1 MDDEVRKSPKFDFD
15 SGSNGAKLEQIKLQ
29 EESACGELA
38 DGGEITGMKMEFLD
52 LTPNCGALKQCETM
66 GNDSDKNVAKLEL
79 VALPEKSACTERTDG
94 GEITG
99 MSSGLLDSTPNSGA
113 LKKCDTMRSD
123 SDSNGAKLE
132 VVSLPEE
139 SACTERADGGEG
151 TGTNSELLNLNPNIC
166 ALKKCDTM
174 GSDSYSNGAK
184 LELAALQ
191 EESVCGTRAEDGEIT
206 VTNSELLDLTPN
218 SGALKKCDA
227 LGSHSHS
234 NGAKLELAALPRE
247 SACTERA
254 DDGERARTNSEL
266 LDLTPNRCA
275 LKKCDTKGTDS
286 DTNGAKL
293 EPMALQ
299 EESGSGTRATSG
311 KKYGTKRELLALL
324 TPETSACKRRA
335 TRGSGSVYVGILGTL
350 EKISSESNSVGGK
363 SLRSRKIEGAAAGSE
378 MKRKDGS
385 DSATKS
391 VKKQK
396 SSVCFVGEP
405 IPAEEAQQ
413 RWQWRYDLKSRKTQ
427 RQGWK
432 LNSGEEDEIILNVE
446 CHYSQA
452 KVAGFIFN
460 IGDCAYV
467 KGEGKKKHIGRI
479 LEFFK
484 TMEGEDYFRVQ
495 WFFRAEDTVLKDA
508 ASYHDPKRIF
518 YSTLE
523 NDNLLD
529 CVVSKVNVVELP
541 TRLDL
546 NKEDIPPAH
555 IYYDME
561 YCVDY
566 STFRTLHNVKSSIS
580 PSLVDESYKPIT
592 TYPVEVSPSCEPMK
606 VELSLLDLYAG
617 CGGMSMGLCLGTK
630 LSGVK
635 LATKWAVDF
644 NKSACDSLKLNH
656 PQTHVRNEGVED
668 FLELLKR
675 WEDLIQLY
683 GCSDFKTSSNGEV
696 DDREEGENNDDSE
709 ADSNASS
716 GEYEVLK
723 LVDICYGDPNDEGK
737 SGLHFQVRWKGYGP
751 SEDTWEPI
759 DNLENCGDSIKDFVR
774 RGQQLK
780 ILPLPG
786 DVDMICGG
794 PPCQGISGYN
804 RHRNVTDPLSD
815 EKNRQI
821 IIFMDVVEFLR
832 PKYVLME
839 NVSDILRFDKA
850 SLGRY
855 ALSRLVHMRYQARLG
870 TMAAGCYGLPQ
881 FRLRVFF
888 WGALPSERLPPFPL
902 PSHDVIVKYWPS
914 PEFER
919 NTVAYDE
926 GQPRDLEEAL
936 VLRDAISDL
945 PAVTWHETR
954 EEMPYEMPPQTAFQK
969 YIRSSKHEIM
979 SCSSTGVN
987 ETKEPLLSDHRPC
1000 QLGEDDYL
1008 RVCLVPHRKGANF
1021 RDLPGVIVGA
1031 DNVARRDTEDPKV
1044 LPNGKPMVPD
1054 CAFNFEHGKSKR
1066 PFARLWW
1073 DETVATLVTFP
1084 NHRAQAI
1091 LHPEQDRVL
1100 TIREYARLQG
1110 FPDFYKFT
1118 GTLKE
1123 RYCQVG
1129 NAVAVPV
1136 GRALGY
1142 ALGLAYQRLAGTE
1155 PLIKLPPNFSFLT
1168 PPIDDIVVV
1177 QN

>member
-1 MDDEVRKSPKFDFD
+1 MLNVS
-15 SGSNGAKLEQIKLQ
+15 
-29 EESACGELA
+29 ESEK
-38 DGGEITGMKMEFLD
+38 GGTKE
-52 LTPNCGALKQCETM
+52 
-66 GNDSDKNVAKLEL
+66 
-79 VALPEKSACTERTDG
+79 
-94 GEITG
+94 
-99 MSSGLLDSTPNSGA
+99 
-113 LKKCDTMRSD
+113 SD

-132 VVSLPEE
+132 SLAMSEE
-139 SACTERADGGEG
+139 PQEGECVERAVDELMLNGSVSEKRG
-151 TGTNSELLNLNPNIC
+151 TSE
-166 ALKKCDTM
+166 
-174 GSDSYSNGAK
+174 SDADSNGAK
-184 LELAALQ
+184 LELSPLPEDPQEIVCVERAADELMLNGSESKKSPTKGSDSDSKGAKLELFALPEEPQEIACVEHAADELMPNGSASEKRGTSGGHAVSNGAKVELSALPEELQ
-191 EESVCGTRAEDGEIT
+191 EIACVERATDE
-206 VTNSELLDLTPN
+206 LTPN
-218 SGALKKCDA
+218 
-227 LGSHSHS
+227 GSASNKNPTNGSASDS
-234 NGAKLELAALPRE
+234 NGAKLESSALPEQQE
-247 SACTERA
+247 SACTKRA
-254 DDGERARTNSEL
+254 G
-266 LDLTPNRCA
+266 
-275 LKKCDTKGTDS
+275 G
-286 DTNGAKL
+286 
-293 EPMALQ
+293 
-299 EESGSGTRATSG
+299 G
-311 KKYGTKRELLALL
+311 KKTGTKRELLALL
-324 TPETSACKRRA
+324 TPNCSVSKKRA
-335 TRGSGSVYVGILGTL
+335 TRGSDSVNVGHNSRGSRRKDSVLVESPGTL
-350 EKISSESNSVGGK
+350 EKLSVGEK
-363 SLRSRKIEGAAAGSE
+363 SLRSRKIQGSVVSDNGDSKGSK
-378 MKRKDGS
+378 MKRKNSS
-385 DSATKS
+385 DSAEKS

-396 SSVCFVGEP
+396 STVCFIGEP
-405 IPAEEAQQ
+405 ISAEEALEK
-413 RWQWRYDLKSRKTQ
+413 WQWRYDLKNRKPQ

-446 CHYSQA
+446 CHYAQA

-460 IGDCAYV
+460 IGDCAFV
-467 KGEGKKKHIGRI
+467 KGEGKKKHIGKI

-484 TMEGEDYFRVQ
+484 TTEGEDYFRVQ

-508 ASYHDPKRIF
+508 ASFHDPKRIF

-529 CVVSKVNVVELP
+529 CIVSKVNVVESP
-541 TRLDL
+541 TRHDL
-546 NKEDIPPAH
+546 NKKDVPAAH
-555 IYYDME
+555 FYYDME

-566 STFRTLHNVKSSIS
+566 STFCTLHNVKSSIS
-580 PSLVDESYKPIT
+580 PSLVDASYKPIT
-592 TYPVEVSPSCEPMK
+592 TYPLEVSPNCEPMK
-606 VELSLLDLYAG
+606 LELSLLDLYAG

-630 LSGVK
+630 LSGLK
-635 LATKWAVDF
+635 LVTKWAVDF

-656 PQTHVRNEGVED
+656 PQTHVRNEGVEN

-675 WEDLIQLY
+675 WQELIQLY
-683 GCSDFKTSSNGEV
+683 GCSDFKTSSDAELDKRDQG
-696 DDREEGENNDDSE
+696 DNNDDSQDGSDE
-709 ADSNASS
+709 SS
-716 GEYEVLK
+716 EEYEVLK
-723 LVDICYGDPNDEGK
+723 LVDICYGDPNNEGEF
-737 SGLHFQVRWKGYGP
+737 GLHFKVRWKGYGP
-751 SEDTWEPI
+751 SEDTWESI
-759 DNLENCGDSIKDFVR
+759 ENLENCEDSIKDFVR

-804 RHRNVTDPLSD
+804 RHRNVDDPLSD

-919 NTVAYDE
+919 NTVAYGE
-926 GQPRDLEEAL
+926 GEPRDLEEAL
-936 VLRDAISDL
+936 VLRDAISDM

-954 EEMPYEMPPQTAFQK
+954 EEMPYEMPPQTEFQK
-969 YIRSSKHEIM
+969 YIRLPKHEIM
-979 SCSSTGVN
+979 SCSSSGVK
-987 ETKEPLLSDHRPC
+987 ETKEPVLSDHRPC
-1000 QLGEDDYL
+1000 QLNEDDYL

-1021 RDLPGVIVGA
+1021 RDLPGVIVGG
-1031 DNVARRDTEDPKV
+1031 DNVARRDTKDPKV

-1054 CAFNFEHGKSKR
+1054 CAFNFEQGKSKR

-1084 NHRAQAI
+1084 NHRAQAV

-1110 FPDFYKFT
+1110 FPDFYRFT

-1136 GRALGY
+1136 GRVLGY
-1142 ALGLAYQRLAGTE
+1142 AFGLAYQRLAGNE
-1155 PLIKLPPNFSFLT
+1155 PLIKLPPKFSFLT
-1168 PPIDDIVVV
+1168 PPINDIVVL

>member
-1 MDDEVRKSPKFDFD
+1 MATEFNNSSRFSTNLTPSPQKTKPISSPSSNPDALALSFPQNEEPVPLIVCYPLKRRSSRFTTNKFSTSAITATEFMKKKNRKCISPENELFLLPSPALAGKKNPAEGTRRSPRLSSLSAKTTTTTEEEVEGKGKNVISRKSKGIDQVEL
-15 SGSNGAKLEQIKLQ
+15 SRKRKNELIGS
-29 EESACGELA
+29 
-38 DGGEITGMKMEFLD
+38 KMD
-52 LTPNCGALKQCETM
+52 
-66 GNDSDKNVAKLEL
+66 
-79 VALPEKSACTERTDG
+79 EKTR
-94 GEITG
+94 
-99 MSSGLLDSTPNSGA
+99 
-113 LKKCDTMRSD
+113 KKSPRFD

-132 VVSLPEE
+132 QLALPEDSACTALPEE
-139 SACTERADGGEG
+139 SVWD
-151 TGTNSELLNLNPNIC
+151 
-166 ALKKCDTM
+166 
-174 GSDSYSNGAK
+174 
-184 LELAALQ
+184 
-191 EESVCGTRAEDGEIT
+191 TRAAG
-206 VTNSELLDLTPN
+206 
-218 SGALKKCDA
+218 G
-227 LGSHSHS
+227 
-234 NGAKLELAALPRE
+234 
-247 SACTERA
+247 
-254 DDGERARTNSEL
+254 RT
-266 LDLTPNRCA
+266 
-275 LKKCDTKGTDS
+275 
-286 DTNGAKL
+286 
-293 EPMALQ
+293 
-299 EESGSGTRATSG
+299 
-311 KKYGTKRELLALL
+311 GTKRELLALL
-324 TPETSACKRRA
+324 MPEGKNSKRA
-335 TRGSGSVYVGILGTL
+335 TRGSYSVNVRQDSRGYRRKDLFFPTSPGTS
-350 EKISSESNSVGGK
+350 EKMSAAGSNSVGEK
-363 SLRSRKIEGAAAGSE
+363 SLRSRKIQGIVNYESVSKGSE
-378 MKRKDGS
+378 MKRKNSS
-385 DSATKS
+385 DSSEKS
-391 VKKQK
+391 ERKQK
-396 SSVCFVGEP
+396 SNACFIGEP
-405 IPAEEAQQ
+405 IDTEEAQEKW
-413 RWQWRYDLKSRKTQ
+413 RWRYELKNRKTQ

-446 CHYSQA
+446 CHYAQA

-484 TMEGEDYFRVQ
+484 TTEGEDYFRVQ
-495 WFFRAEDTVLKDA
+495 WFFRAEDTVLKGA
-508 ASYHDPKRIF
+508 ASFHDPKRIF

-529 CVVSKVNVVELP
+529 CIVSKVNVVELP
-541 TRLDL
+541 TRRDL
-546 NKEDIPPAH
+546 NKKDVPPAH
-555 IYYDME
+555 FYYDME

-566 STFRTLHNVKSSIS
+566 STFRTLHNVKSSVS
-580 PSLVDESYKPIT
+580 PSLVDASYKPIT
-592 TYPVEVSPSCEPMK
+592 TYPLEVSPSCEPMK

-630 LSGVK
+630 LSGLNLV
-635 LATKWAVDF
+635 TKWAVDF
-644 NKSACDSLKLNH
+644 NRSACDSLKLNH

-675 WEDLIQLY
+675 WEKLIESY
-683 GCSDFKTSSNGEV
+683 GCSDIKTSSNGEL
-696 DDREEGENNDDSE
+696 DDRDEGENNDDSQ
-709 ADSNASS
+709 AGSNASS
-716 GEYEVLK
+716 GEYEVLR
-723 LVDICYGDPNDEGK
+723 LVDICYGDPNNEGK
-737 SGLHFQVRWKGYGP
+737 SGLHFKVRWKGYSP
-751 SEDTWEPI
+751 NEDTWEPI
-759 DNLENCGDSIKDFVR
+759 ENLENCGDSIKDFVR

-804 RHRNVTDPLSD
+804 RHRNVDDPLSD

-839 NVSDILRFDKA
+839 NVADILRFDKA

-919 NTVAYDE
+919 NTVAYEE

-936 VLRDAISDL
+936 VLRDAISDM

-954 EEMPYEMPPQTAFQK
+954 EEMPYEMPPETEFQK
-969 YIRSSKHEIM
+969 YIRLSKHEIM
-979 SCSSTGVN
+979 SCSSTGVK
-987 ETKEPLLSDHRPC
+987 ETKEPILSDHRPC
-1000 QLGEDDYL
+1000 QLNEDDYL

-1021 RDLPGVIVGA
+1021 RDLPGVIVGG
-1031 DNVARRDTEDPKV
+1031 DNVARRDTKDPKV
-1044 LPNGKPMVPD
+1044 LPNGKPMVPE
-1054 CAFNFEHGKSKR
+1054 CAFNFEQGKSKR
-1066 PFARLWW
+1066 PFGRLWW

-1110 FPDFYKFT
+1110 FPDFYRFT

-1142 ALGLAYQRLAGTE
+1142 ALGLAYQRLAGNE

-1168 PPIDDIVVV
+1168 PPIDDIVVL

>member
-1 MDDEVRKSPKFDFD
+1 MATEENHNKTSRFPSNLTPSPQKNKPISPNQDALALSFPRNEEPEPVPLEVFYPCEDDKNNNLLKRRSSRFTTNKFSTSATTTTDKKNMKNNFEKCKGKSVNSRKSE
-15 SGSNGAKLEQIKLQ
+15 GIKEAELSRKRKYKN
-29 EESACGELA
+29 EE
-38 DGGEITGMKMEFLD
+38 
-52 LTPNCGALKQCETM
+52 
-66 GNDSDKNVAKLEL
+66 KLEL
-79 VALPEKSACTERTDG
+79 LAL
-94 GEITG
+94 
-99 MSSGLLDSTPNSGA
+99 
-113 LKKCDTMRSD
+113 
-123 SDSNGAKLE
+123 
-132 VVSLPEE
+132 EE
-139 SACTERADGGEG
+139 S
-151 TGTNSELLNLNPNIC
+151 
-166 ALKKCDTM
+166 
-174 GSDSYSNGAK
+174 
-184 LELAALQ
+184 
-191 EESVCGTRAEDGEIT
+191 
-206 VTNSELLDLTPN
+206 
-218 SGALKKCDA
+218 
-227 LGSHSHS
+227 
-234 NGAKLELAALPRE
+234 
-247 SACTERA
+247 SA
-254 DDGERARTNSEL
+254 
-266 LDLTPNRCA
+266 
-275 LKKCDTKGTDS
+275 
-286 DTNGAKL
+286 
-293 EPMALQ
+293 
-299 EESGSGTRATSG
+299 SGTRATS
-311 KKYGTKRELLALL
+311 KRSGTKRELLALL
-324 TPETSACKRRA
+324 TPNSGALNTRA
-335 TRGSGSVYVGILGTL
+335 LRGSGSVNVGHNSL
-350 EKISSESNSVGGK
+350 ELLALTESESVTRAAGKKSCTKRGMPEPKESASGTRADSEKEMGETPKSQSNCNGAKLELLASPESASVPRAASKKYGTKRELMALLTPESSAWKKRASRGSDSVNVGGHDSRGSWRK
-363 SLRSRKIEGAAAGSE
+363 DSVLTESPETSEVKTLRSRKIQVSVNNNGDENNKGSD
-378 MKRKDGS
+378 MKRKKSSGKNGSVNNSS
-385 DSATKS
+385 DSAEKS

-396 SSVCFVGEP
+396 SNVCFIGEP
-405 IPAEEAQQ
+405 IPGEEAQEK
-413 RWQWRYDLKSRKTQ
+413 WQWRYDLKNKKTQ

-432 LNSGEEDEIILNVE
+432 LNAGEEDEIVLNVE
-446 CHYSQA
+446 CHYAQA

-467 KGEGKKKHIGRI
+467 KGEGKKRHIGRI

-484 TMEGEDYFRVQ
+484 TTEGDDYFRVQ
-495 WFFRAEDTVLKDA
+495 WFFRAEDTVLKGA
-508 ASYHDPKRIF
+508 ASFHDPKRIF

-529 CVVSKVNVVELP
+529 CIVSKVNVVELP
-541 TRLDL
+541 TRHGLDR
-546 NKEDIPPAH
+546 KDVPPAH
-555 IYYDME
+555 FYYDME

-566 STFRTLHNVKSSIS
+566 STFRTLHNVKSSVS
-580 PSLVDESYKPIT
+580 PLLVDDASYKPIT
-592 TYPVEVSPSCEPMK
+592 TYPLEVLPTCEPMK

-630 LSGVK
+630 LSGLNLV
-635 LATKWAVDF
+635 TKWAVDF
-644 NKSACDSLKLNH
+644 NRSACDSLKLNH

-668 FLELLKR
+668 FLELMKR
-675 WEDLIQLY
+675 WEKLIQSY
-683 GCSDFKTSSNGEV
+683 GCSDFKTSSNCEL
-696 DDREEGENNDDSE
+696 DERDEGENKDNSQ
-709 ADSNASS
+709 AGSKAPS
-716 GEYEVLK
+716 GEYEVLR
-723 LVDICYGDPNDEGK
+723 LVDICYGDPNNKGK
-737 SGLHFQVRWKGYGP
+737 SGLHFKVRWKGYSP
-751 SEDTWEPI
+751 SDDTWEPI
-759 DNLENCGDSIKDFVR
+759 ENLENCGDSIKDFVR

-804 RHRNVTDPLSD
+804 RHRNVDDPLSD

-855 ALSRLVHMRYQARLG
+855 ALSRLVHMKYQARLG

-919 NTVAYDE
+919 NTVAYEE

-936 VLRDAISDL
+936 VLRDAISDM

-954 EEMPYEMPPQTAFQK
+954 EEMPYEMPPQTEFQK
-969 YIRSSKHEIM
+969 YIRLSKREIM
-979 SCSSTGVN
+979 SCSSSGVT
-987 ETKEPLLSDHRPC
+987 ETKKPVLSDHRPC
-1000 QLGEDDYL
+1000 QLNEDDYL

-1031 DNVARRDTEDPKV
+1031 DNVAHRDTNEPKV

-1066 PFARLWW
+1066 PFGRLWW

-1110 FPDFYKFT
+1110 FPDFYRFT

-1142 ALGLAYQRLAGTE
+1142 ALGLAYQRLAGNE
-1155 PLIKLPPNFSFLT
+1155 PLIKLPSNFSFLT
-1168 PPIDDIVVV
+1168 PPIDDIVVL

>member
-1 MDDEVRKSPKFDFD
+1 MDETQKSPQRFESD
-15 SGSNGAKLEQIKLQ
+15 SNGGELELLSLPEERQ
-29 EESACGELA
+29 ESACVERAADKLTQNSSPSKKLGTIGSDADSNGGELELLA
-38 DGGEITGMKMEFLD
+38 LPKPEPQESTCDTRASAGERDGKKRELLTV
-52 LTPNCGALKQCETM
+52 LTPN
-66 GNDSDKNVAKLEL
+66 
-79 VALPEKSACTERTDG
+79 
-94 GEITG
+94 
-99 MSSGLLDSTPNSGA
+99 SSA
-113 LKKCDTMRSD
+113 LKKHGTSGSD
-123 SDSNGAKLE
+123 PDSNGAKLE
-132 VVSLPEE
+132 LLALPEPE
-139 SACTERADGGEG
+139 QQEGACTIPSGG
-151 TGTNSELLNLNPNIC
+151 
-166 ALKKCDTM
+166 
-174 GSDSYSNGAK
+174 
-184 LELAALQ
+184 
-191 EESVCGTRAEDGEIT
+191 
-206 VTNSELLDLTPN
+206 
-218 SGALKKCDA
+218 
-227 LGSHSHS
+227 
-234 NGAKLELAALPRE
+234 
-247 SACTERA
+247 
-254 DDGERARTNSEL
+254 
-266 LDLTPNRCA
+266 
-275 LKKCDTKGTDS
+275 
-286 DTNGAKL
+286 
-293 EPMALQ
+293 
-299 EESGSGTRATSG
+299 G
-311 KKYGTKRELLALL
+311 KKTGTKRELLALL
-324 TPETSACKRRA
+324 TPNSGASKKRA
-335 TRGSGSVYVGILGTL
+335 TRGSDSVNVGHNSRGSRRKLDSVLAESLGTS
-350 EKISSESNSVGGK
+350 EKISAESISVGEK
-363 SLRSRKIEGAAAGSE
+363 SLRSRKIQGIGSE
-378 MKRKDGS
+378 MKSKNS
-385 DSATKS
+385 TKSAEKS
-391 VKKQK
+391 VKKRK
-396 SSVCFVGEP
+396 SNVCFVGEP
-405 IPAEEAQQ
+405 ISAEEAQEK
-413 RWQWRYDLKSRKTQ
+413 WQWRYDLKNRKTQ
-427 RQGWK
+427 RQEWK

-446 CHYSQA
+446 CHYAQA

-467 KGEGKKKHIGRI
+467 KGEGKKKHIGKI
-479 LEFFK
+479 LELFK
-484 TMEGEDYFRVQ
+484 TTEGEDYFRVQ

-508 ASYHDPKRIF
+508 ASFHDPKRIF

-529 CVVSKVNVVELP
+529 CIVSKVNVVELP
-541 TRLDL
+541 TRRDL
-546 NKEDIPPAH
+546 NKKDVPSAH
-555 IYYDME
+555 FYYDME

-580 PSLVDESYKPIT
+580 PSLVDASYKPIT
-592 TYPVEVSPSCEPMK
+592 TYPLEVSPSCEPMK

-630 LSGVK
+630 LSGLK
-635 LATKWAVDF
+635 LVTKWAVDF

-656 PQTHVRNEGVED
+656 PQTHVRSEGVEN

-675 WEDLIQLY
+675 WEELIQLY
-683 GCSDFKTSSNGEV
+683 GCSDFKTSSNGEL
-696 DDREEGENNDDSE
+696 DDRDEGENNDDSQ
-709 ADSNASS
+709 AGSNASS
-716 GEYEVLK
+716 EEYEVLK
-723 LVDICYGDPNDEGK
+723 LVDICYGDPNNEGK
-737 SGLHFQVRWKGYGP
+737 SGLHFKVRWKGY
-751 SEDTWEPI
+751 SSNEDTWEPI
-759 DNLENCGDSIKDFVR
+759 ENLENCGDSIKDFVR

-804 RHRNVTDPLSD
+804 RHRNVDDPLSD

-936 VLRDAISDL
+936 VLRDAISDM

-954 EEMPYEMPPQTAFQK
+954 EEMPYEMPPQTEFQK
-969 YIRSSKHEIM
+969 YIRLSKHEIM
-979 SCSSTGVN
+979 SCKSTGVK
-987 ETKEPLLSDHRPC
+987 ETKEPVLSDHRPC
-1000 QLGEDDYL
+1000 QLNEDDYL

-1021 RDLPGVIVGA
+1021 RDLPGVIVGG
-1031 DNVARRDTEDPKV
+1031 DNVARRDTTDPKV

-1054 CAFNFEHGKSKR
+1054 CAFNFEQGKSKR

-1110 FPDFYKFT
+1110 FPDFYRFT

-1142 ALGLAYQRLAGTE
+1142 ALGLAYQRLAGNE

-1168 PPIDDIVVV
+1168 PPIDDIVVL

>member
-1 MDDEVRKSPKFDFD
+1 MAKKQNNSSRFSTNVTPSPKKTKPISSPSPNPDALALSFPFPQNEEPVPLIVFCPSVRRRSSRFTTNKFSTSATTATEFMRKNRNSISPEKTVFLLPTPPTLAGKTPPAEGTRRSPRLVSLSSRTTTAEDKGKKVNSRKSEGIIKQVELSRKRKSASSKMDEKSRKSPRFD
-15 SGSNGAKLEQIKLQ
+15 SDSSNGVQ
-29 EESACGELA
+29 
-38 DGGEITGMKMEFLD
+38 
-52 LTPNCGALKQCETM
+52 
-66 GNDSDKNVAKLEL
+66 LEL
-79 VALPEKSACTERTDG
+79 LALPEKSAC
-94 GEITG
+94 
-99 MSSGLLDSTPNSGA
+99 GA
-113 LKKCDTMRSD
+113 L
-123 SDSNGAKLE
+123 A
-132 VVSLPEE
+132 
-139 SACTERADGGEG
+139 AGG
-151 TGTNSELLNLNPNIC
+151 
-166 ALKKCDTM
+166 
-174 GSDSYSNGAK
+174 
-184 LELAALQ
+184 
-191 EESVCGTRAEDGEIT
+191 
-206 VTNSELLDLTPN
+206 
-218 SGALKKCDA
+218 
-227 LGSHSHS
+227 
-234 NGAKLELAALPRE
+234 
-247 SACTERA
+247 
-254 DDGERARTNSEL
+254 RT
-266 LDLTPNRCA
+266 
-275 LKKCDTKGTDS
+275 
-286 DTNGAKL
+286 
-293 EPMALQ
+293 
-299 EESGSGTRATSG
+299 
-311 KKYGTKRELLALL
+311 GTKRELLALMM
-324 TPETSACKRRA
+324 TPAANGSASKKRGA
-335 TRGSGSVYVGILGTL
+335 RGSDSVNAGNNSRGSRRKDPVFAESPGTS
-350 EKISSESNSVGGK
+350 EKITAESNSVGEK
-363 SLRSRKIEGAAAGSE
+363 TLRSRKIQGSVNYNESKGSE
-378 MKRKDGS
+378 MKRIKN
-385 DSATKS
+385 SAEKS
-391 VKKQK
+391 VRKQK
-396 SSVCFVGEP
+396 SNACFIGEP
-405 IPAEEAQQ
+405 IDTEEAQEK
-413 RWQWRYDLKSRKTQ
+413 WQWRYELKNRKMQ

-446 CHYSQA
+446 CHYAQA

-460 IGDCAYV
+460 IGDCAFV

-484 TMEGEDYFRVQ
+484 TTEGEDYFRVQ
-495 WFFRAEDTVLKDA
+495 WFFRAEDTVLQGA
-508 ASYHDPKRIF
+508 ASFHDPKRVF

-529 CVVSKVNVVELP
+529 CIVSKVNVVELP

-546 NKEDIPPAH
+546 NKKDVPPAH
-555 IYYDME
+555 FYYDME

-566 STFRTLHNVKSSIS
+566 STFRTLHNVKSSVS
-580 PSLVDESYKPIT
+580 PSLVDASYKPIT
-592 TYPVEVSPSCEPMK
+592 TYPLEVSPSCEPMK

-630 LSGVK
+630 LSGVN
-635 LATKWAVDF
+635 LVTKWAVDF
-644 NKSACDSLKLNH
+644 NSAACDSLKLNH
-656 PQTHVRNEGVED
+656 PQTHVRNEGVEN

-675 WEDLIQLY
+675 WEKLIKSY
-683 GCSDFKTSSNGEV
+683 GCSDIKTSSNGEL
-696 DDREEGENNDDSE
+696 DDRDEGENNDDSQSG
-709 ADSNASS
+709 SNASS
-716 GEYEVLK
+716 GEYEVLR
-723 LVDICYGDPNDEGK
+723 LVDICYGDPNNEGK
-737 SGLHFQVRWKGYGP
+737 SGLHFKVRWKGYSP

-759 DNLENCGDSIKDFVR
+759 ANLENCGDSIKDFVR

-804 RHRNVTDPLSD
+804 RHRNTDDPLSD

-839 NVSDILRFDKA
+839 NVADILRFDKA

-919 NTVAYDE
+919 NTVAYEE

-936 VLRDAISDL
+936 VLRDAISDM

-954 EEMPYEMPPQTAFQK
+954 EERPYEIPPETEFQK
-969 YIRSSKHEIM
+969 YMRLSKHEIM
-979 SCSSTGVN
+979 SCSSTGVK
-987 ETKEPLLSDHRPC
+987 ETKEPVLSDHRPC
-1000 QLGEDDYL
+1000 QLNEDDYL
-1008 RVCLVPHRKGANF
+1008 RVCLVPRRKGANF
-1021 RDLPGVIVGA
+1021 RDLPGVIVGG
-1031 DNVARRDTEDPKV
+1031 DNVARRDTKDPKV

-1054 CAFNFEHGKSKR
+1054 CAFNFENGKSKR

-1110 FPDFYKFT
+1110 FPDFYRFT

-1142 ALGLAYQRLAGTE
+1142 ALGLAYQRLAGNE
-1155 PLIKLPPNFSFLT
+1155 PLIKLPSNFSFLT
-1168 PPIDDIVVV
+1168 PPIDDIVVL
-1177 QN
+1177 QT

>member
-1 MDDEVRKSPKFDFD
+1 MAKKQNDSSRFSTNLTPSPQKDKPISSSSELALFYPQNEEPVPLIVFYPSSVRRRSSRFTTNKFSTSATEFMTKNRDTISPEKTVFLLPSPPTLAGKKTPAEVTRRSPRLVSLSARTTTAKEKGKKVNSRKSEGGIKQVELSRKRKPASCKMDEETRKSPRFNSD
-15 SGSNGAKLEQIKLQ
+15 SSNGVQLALPEM
-29 EESACGELA
+29 SACGALSA
-38 DGGEITGMKMEFLD
+38 GG
-52 LTPNCGALKQCETM
+52 
-66 GNDSDKNVAKLEL
+66 
-79 VALPEKSACTERTDG
+79 RT
-94 GEITG
+94 
-99 MSSGLLDSTPNSGA
+99 
-113 LKKCDTMRSD
+113 
-123 SDSNGAKLE
+123 
-132 VVSLPEE
+132 
-139 SACTERADGGEG
+139 
-151 TGTNSELLNLNPNIC
+151 
-166 ALKKCDTM
+166 
-174 GSDSYSNGAK
+174 
-184 LELAALQ
+184 
-191 EESVCGTRAEDGEIT
+191 
-206 VTNSELLDLTPN
+206 
-218 SGALKKCDA
+218 
-227 LGSHSHS
+227 
-234 NGAKLELAALPRE
+234 
-247 SACTERA
+247 
-254 DDGERARTNSEL
+254 
-266 LDLTPNRCA
+266 
-275 LKKCDTKGTDS
+275 
-286 DTNGAKL
+286 
-293 EPMALQ
+293 
-299 EESGSGTRATSG
+299 
-311 KKYGTKRELLALL
+311 GTKRELLALMTT
-324 TPETSACKRRA
+324 TPANSSASRKRA
-335 TRGSGSVYVGILGTL
+335 ARGSDSVNVGNNSRGSRRKDPVFAESPGTSV
-350 EKISSESNSVGGK
+350 KITAESNSAGEK
-363 SLRSRKIEGAAAGSE
+363 NLRSRKAQGSVNYNESKGSE
-378 MKRKDGS
+378 TKRIKS
-385 DSATKS
+385 SAEKS
-391 VKKQK
+391 VRKQK
-396 SSVCFVGEP
+396 SNACFIGEP
-405 IPAEEAQQ
+405 IDTEEAQQ
-413 RWQWRYDLKSRKTQ
+413 QWQWRYELKNRKTQ

-446 CHYSQA
+446 CHYAQA

-460 IGDCAYV
+460 IGDCAFV

-484 TMEGEDYFRVQ
+484 TTEGEDYFRVQ
-495 WFFRAEDTVLKDA
+495 WFFRAEDTVLQGA
-508 ASYHDPKRIF
+508 ASFHDPKRVF

-529 CVVSKVNVVELP
+529 CIVSKVNVVELP
-541 TRLDL
+541 TRHDL
-546 NKEDIPPAH
+546 NKKDVPPAH
-555 IYYDME
+555 FYYDME

-566 STFRTLHNVKSSIS
+566 STFRTLHNVKSSVS
-580 PSLVDESYKPIT
+580 PSLVDVSYKPIT
-592 TYPVEVSPSCEPMK
+592 TYPLEVSPSCEPMK

-630 LSGVK
+630 LSGLNLV
-635 LATKWAVDF
+635 TKWAVDF
-644 NKSACDSLKLNH
+644 NKAACDSLKLNH
-656 PQTHVRNEGVED
+656 PQTHVRNEGVEN

-675 WEDLIQLY
+675 WEKLIKSY
-683 GCSDFKTSSNGEV
+683 GCSDIKTSSNIEL
-696 DDREEGENNDDSE
+696 DDRDEGENNDDSQSG
-709 ADSNASS
+709 SNASS
-716 GEYEVLK
+716 GEYEVLRF
-723 LVDICYGDPNDEGK
+723 VDICYGDPNNDGK
-737 SGLHFQVRWKGYGP
+737 SGLHFKVRWKGYGP

-759 DNLENCGDSIKDFVR
+759 ENLKNCGDSIKDFVR

-804 RHRNVTDPLSD
+804 RHRNTDDPLSD

-839 NVSDILRFDKA
+839 NVADILRFDKA

-919 NTVAYDE
+919 NTVAYEE

-936 VLRDAISDL
+936 VLRDAISDM

-954 EEMPYEMPPQTAFQK
+954 EERPYEMPPETEFQK
-969 YIRSSKHEIM
+969 YIRLSKHEIL
-979 SCSSTGVN
+979 SCTSTGVK
-987 ETKEPLLSDHRPC
+987 ETKEPVLSDHRPC
-1000 QLGEDDYL
+1000 QLNEDDYL
-1008 RVCLVPHRKGANF
+1008 RVCLVPRRKGANF
-1021 RDLPGVIVGA
+1021 RDLPGVIVGG
-1031 DNVARRDTEDPKV
+1031 DNVARRDTKDPKV

-1110 FPDFYKFT
+1110 FPDFYRFT

-1142 ALGLAYQRLAGTE
+1142 ALGLAYQRLAGNE
-1155 PLIKLPPNFSFLT
+1155 PLIKLPSNFSFLT
-1168 PPIDDIVVV
+1168 PPIDDIVVL
-1177 QN
+1177 QT

>member
-1 MDDEVRKSPKFDFD
+1 MATEENNNRTPSPQKNNPISPNPDAFALSFPRNEEAVPLEVFCPSDENDKNSPLKRKSYGFTTNKFSTSDTKEKEFMRD
-15 SGSNGAKLEQIKLQ
+15 NLVKVLVPALLGTTQVKKNSMDGSASVTRDAGKKSGTKRELLALLTPESKNSSALRKRASRGSYSVDGGHNSRGSKLEFLASP
-29 EESACGELA
+29 ESA
-38 DGGEITGMKMEFLD
+38 
-52 LTPNCGALKQCETM
+52 LT
-66 GNDSDKNVAKLEL
+66 
-79 VALPEKSACTERTDG
+79 
-94 GEITG
+94 
-99 MSSGLLDSTPNSGA
+99 
-113 LKKCDTMRSD
+113 
-123 SDSNGAKLE
+123 
-132 VVSLPEE
+132 
-139 SACTERADGGEG
+139 
-151 TGTNSELLNLNPNIC
+151 
-166 ALKKCDTM
+166 
-174 GSDSYSNGAK
+174 
-184 LELAALQ
+184 
-191 EESVCGTRAEDGEIT
+191 TRAG
-206 VTNSELLDLTPN
+206 
-218 SGALKKCDA
+218 
-227 LGSHSHS
+227 
-234 NGAKLELAALPRE
+234 
-247 SACTERA
+247 
-254 DDGERARTNSEL
+254 
-266 LDLTPNRCA
+266 
-275 LKKCDTKGTDS
+275 
-286 DTNGAKL
+286 
-293 EPMALQ
+293 
-299 EESGSGTRATSG
+299 G

-324 TPETSACKRRA
+324 GSGDSVNVGHNS
-335 TRGSGSVYVGILGTL
+335 RGSRGNDPRT
-350 EKISSESNSVGGK
+350 SESNSVGEK
-363 SLRSRKIEGAAAGSE
+363 TLRSRKIRGIADNDNENKGSE
-378 MKRKDGS
+378 MKRKNSSGKNGSVNNVKNSS
-385 DSATKS
+385 DSAEKS
-391 VKKQK
+391 VRKQK
-396 SSVCFVGEP
+396 SNVCFNGEP
-405 IPAEEAQQ
+405 IPAEEAQEK
-413 RWQWRYDLKSRKTQ
+413 WQWRYDLKNRKTQ

-432 LNSGEEDEIILNVE
+432 LNVGEEDEIILNVE
-446 CHYSQA
+446 CHYAQA

-467 KGEGKKKHIGRI
+467 KGEGKEKHIGRI

-484 TMEGEDYFRVQ
+484 TTEGEDYFRVQ
-495 WFFRAEDTVLKDA
+495 WFFRAEDTVLKGA

-529 CVVSKVNVVELP
+529 CIVSKVNVVELP
-541 TRLDL
+541 TRHGFKTKDV
-546 NKEDIPPAH
+546 PPAH
-555 IYYDME
+555 LYYDME

-566 STFRTLHNVKSSIS
+566 STFHTLHNVKSSVS
-580 PSLVDESYKPIT
+580 PSLVDDASYKPIT
-592 TYPVEVSPSCEPMK
+592 TYPLEVSPSCEPMK

-630 LSGVK
+630 LSGLNLV
-635 LATKWAVDF
+635 TKWAVDF
-644 NKSACDSLKLNH
+644 NRSACDSLKLNH

-675 WEDLIQLY
+675 WEKLIELY
-683 GCSDFKTSSNGEV
+683 GCSDFKTSSNCEPH
-696 DDREEGENNDDSE
+696 DRDEGENNDNSQNG
-709 ADSNASS
+709 SHASS
-716 GEYEVLK
+716 GEYEVLR
-723 LVDICYGDPNDEGK
+723 LVDICYGDPNNKKK
-737 SGLHFQVRWKGYGP
+737 SGLHFKVRWKGYSP
-751 SEDTWEPI
+751 SDDTWEPI
-759 DNLENCGDSIKDFVR
+759 ENLENCGDSIKDFVR

-804 RHRNVTDPLSD
+804 RHRNVDDPLSD

-839 NVSDILRFDKA
+839 NVADILRFDKA

-855 ALSRLVHMRYQARLG
+855 ALSRLVHMKYQARLG

-919 NTVAYDE
+919 NTVAYEE
-926 GQPRDLEEAL
+926 GQQRDLEEAL
-936 VLRDAISDL
+936 VLRDAISDM

-954 EEMPYEMPPQTAFQK
+954 EEIPYEMPPQTEFQK
-969 YIRSSKHEIM
+969 YIRLSKHEIM
-979 SCSSTGVN
+979 SCSSTGVT
-987 ETKEPLLSDHRPC
+987 ETKEPVLSDHRPC
-1000 QLGEDDYL
+1000 QLNEDDYL
-1008 RVCLVPHRKGANF
+1008 RVCLVPHKKGANF
-1021 RDLPGVIVGA
+1021 RDLPGVIVGT
-1031 DNVARRDTEDPKV
+1031 DNVARRDTNEPNV

-1110 FPDFYKFT
+1110 FPDFYRFT

-1142 ALGLAYQRLAGTE
+1142 ALGLAYQRLAGNE
-1155 PLIKLPPNFSFLT
+1155 PLIKLPPKFSFLT
-1168 PPIDDIVVV
+1168 PPIDDIVVL

>member
-1 MDDEVRKSPKFDFD
+1 MLNGSESKKSPTKGSD
-15 SGSNGAKLEQIKLQ
+15 SDSKGAKLELFALPEEPQEIACVEHAADELMPNGSASEKRGTSGGHAVSNGAKVELSALPEELQ
-29 EESACGELA
+29 EIACVERA
-38 DGGEITGMKMEFLD
+38 TDE
-52 LTPNCGALKQCETM
+52 LTPNGSAS
-66 GNDSDKNVAKLEL
+66 NKN
-79 VALPEKSACTERTDG
+79 PTNGSA
-94 GEITG
+94 
-99 MSSGLLDSTPNSGA
+99 
-113 LKKCDTMRSD
+113 

-132 VVSLPEE
+132 SSALPEQQE
-139 SACTERADGGEG
+139 SACTKRAGG
-151 TGTNSELLNLNPNIC
+151 
-166 ALKKCDTM
+166 
-174 GSDSYSNGAK
+174 
-184 LELAALQ
+184 
-191 EESVCGTRAEDGEIT
+191 
-206 VTNSELLDLTPN
+206 
-218 SGALKKCDA
+218 
-227 LGSHSHS
+227 
-234 NGAKLELAALPRE
+234 
-247 SACTERA
+247 
-254 DDGERARTNSEL
+254 
-266 LDLTPNRCA
+266 
-275 LKKCDTKGTDS
+275 
-286 DTNGAKL
+286 
-293 EPMALQ
+293 
-299 EESGSGTRATSG
+299 G
-311 KKYGTKRELLALL
+311 KKTGTKRELLALL
-324 TPETSACKRRA
+324 TPNCSVSKKRA
-335 TRGSGSVYVGILGTL
+335 TRGSDSVNVGHNSRGSRRKDSVLVESPGTL
-350 EKISSESNSVGGK
+350 EKLSVGEK
-363 SLRSRKIEGAAAGSE
+363 SLRSRKIQGSVVSDNGDSKGSK
-378 MKRKDGS
+378 MKRKNSS
-385 DSATKS
+385 DSAEKS

-396 SSVCFVGEP
+396 STVCFIGEP
-405 IPAEEAQQ
+405 ISAEEALEK
-413 RWQWRYDLKSRKTQ
+413 WQWRYDLKNRKPQ

-446 CHYSQA
+446 CHYAQA

-460 IGDCAYV
+460 IGDCAFV
-467 KGEGKKKHIGRI
+467 KGEGKKKHIGKI

-484 TMEGEDYFRVQ
+484 TTEGEDYFRVQ

-508 ASYHDPKRIF
+508 ASFHDPKRIF

-529 CVVSKVNVVELP
+529 CIVSKVNVVESP
-541 TRLDL
+541 TRHDL
-546 NKEDIPPAH
+546 NKKDVPAAH
-555 IYYDME
+555 FYYDME

-566 STFRTLHNVKSSIS
+566 STFCTLHNVKSSIS
-580 PSLVDESYKPIT
+580 PSLVDASYKPIT
-592 TYPVEVSPSCEPMK
+592 TYPLEVSPNCEPMK
-606 VELSLLDLYAG
+606 LELSLLDLYAG

-630 LSGVK
+630 LSGLK
-635 LATKWAVDF
+635 LVTKWAVDF

-656 PQTHVRNEGVED
+656 PQTHVRNEGVEN

-675 WEDLIQLY
+675 WQELIQLY
-683 GCSDFKTSSNGEV
+683 GCSDFKTSSDAELDKRDQG
-696 DDREEGENNDDSE
+696 DNNDDSQDGSDE
-709 ADSNASS
+709 SS
-716 GEYEVLK
+716 EEYEVLK
-723 LVDICYGDPNDEGK
+723 LVDICYGDPNNEGEF
-737 SGLHFQVRWKGYGP
+737 GLHFKVRWKGYGP
-751 SEDTWEPI
+751 SEDTWESI
-759 DNLENCGDSIKDFVR
+759 ENLENCEDSIKDFVR

-804 RHRNVTDPLSD
+804 RHRNVDDPLSD

-919 NTVAYDE
+919 NTVAYGE
-926 GQPRDLEEAL
+926 GEPRDLEEAL
-936 VLRDAISDL
+936 VLRDAISDM

-954 EEMPYEMPPQTAFQK
+954 EEMPYEMPPQTEFQK
-969 YIRSSKHEIM
+969 YIRLPKHEIM
-979 SCSSTGVN
+979 SCSSSGVK
-987 ETKEPLLSDHRPC
+987 ETKEPVLSDHRPC
-1000 QLGEDDYL
+1000 QLNEDDYL

-1021 RDLPGVIVGA
+1021 RDLPGVIVGG
-1031 DNVARRDTEDPKV
+1031 DNVARRDTKDPKV

-1054 CAFNFEHGKSKR
+1054 CAFNFEQGKSKR

-1084 NHRAQAI
+1084 NHRAQAV

-1110 FPDFYKFT
+1110 FPDFYRFT

-1136 GRALGY
+1136 GRVLGY
-1142 ALGLAYQRLAGTE
+1142 AFGLAYQRLAGNE
-1155 PLIKLPPNFSFLT
+1155 PLIKLPPKFSFLT
-1168 PPIDDIVVV
+1168 PPINDIVVL